1 MMGLSP
7 EHMRRIKSL
16 LAITPELRELAEAN
30 DTPMGLLISI
40 AKTMDAE
47 AQKEMVSQLG
57 VFQQEVDSQVNKKI
71 KDFLLKAQS
80 ESSSRPRL

>member
-1 MMGLSP
+1 
-7 EHMRRIKSL
+7 
-16 LAITPELRELAEAN
+16 
-30 DTPMGLLISI
+30 MGLLISI

-71 KDFLLKAQS
+71 KEESRMIEARPTKKTVRQSEEAKPVLKAWQF
-80 ESSSRPRL
+80 